1 MSEKLKIEW
10 GDGILSLP
18 KNILPLLQTAGG
30 FELKVLIS
38 IAAEDE
44 LRNDAN
50 ALKAELCKRLDCTE
64 NAYNKALSFWK
75 SNGLLTIPGS
85 APMSEAAP
93 IAETTAPM
101 PTATPAPETTPAP
114 VSEPAPESAKPEA
127 QPKKFIQS
135 QLLPHYS
142 ESECADIIERSPEM
156 PDTISMCQQLLGKI
170 FTTADVEVIVGLC
183 DHLGLGPDYVAC
195 LIKYC
200 VDNGKKSMRYIEKT
214 AVSLFDEGICTSEA
228 LNDYLKRKEKLNE
241 SIAQIQTMTGSVG
254 RPLTPYEKKT
264 FSCWLEEWKY
274 DIDVITKAWEVTIG
288 NINIP
293 KVSYMNKVLLNW
305 HDSGF
310 QTLADVEAYCEAYK
324 KKKEAMNAGQSVGF
338 QTDEIME
345 AILKRSY
352 GNG

>member
-1 MSEKLKIEW
+1 MSERLKIEW

-75 SNGLLTIPGS
+75 SNGLLTVPKASTAPVTETAPIP
-85 APMSEAAP
+85 EAAP
-93 IAETTAPM
+93 SQT
-101 PTATPAPETTPAP
+101 
-114 VSEPAPESAKPEA
+114 VSEPAPESEKPEEP
-127 QPKKFIQS
+127 PKKFLQS

-142 ESECADIIERSPEM
+142 EGECAEIIARSPEL

-183 DHLGLGPDYVAC
+183 DHLGLSQDYVAC

-200 VDNGKKSMRYIEKT
+200 VDNGKKSLRYIERT
-214 AVSLFDEGICTSEA
+214 AVSLFDEGICTGEA
-228 LNDYLKRKEKLNE
+228 LNDYLKRKERLND
-241 SIAQIQTMTGSVG
+241 SLAQIQKMTGSVG

-288 NINIP
+288 NINMP

-305 HDSGF
+305 HNSGF
-310 QTLADVEAYCEAYK
+310 QTLADVEAYCETYK